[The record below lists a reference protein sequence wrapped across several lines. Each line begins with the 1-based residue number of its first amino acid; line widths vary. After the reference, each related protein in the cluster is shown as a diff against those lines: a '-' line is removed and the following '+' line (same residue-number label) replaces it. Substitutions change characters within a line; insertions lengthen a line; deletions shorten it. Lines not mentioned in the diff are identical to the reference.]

1 MSRTLV
7 LALVAALALVALAAP
22 VVAKERA
29 ITTLDSLPG
38 QLVAGTTYALG
49 YTIRMDGTDPL
60 KVDRTE
66 IVARSSDG
74 RSFSFAGMPD
84 GAPGHYVARVTFPA
98 AGTYQ
103 WSVTQGDYFAPMPL
117 ASITVVAAPISAPTS
132 GPAPADDPLRTTL
145 PIGIAGAA
153 ALLAL
158 RLARRRVTHLPHV
171 A

>member
-7 LALVAALALVALAAP
+7 LAFVAALALVAVAAP
-22 VVAKERA
+22 AAAKERA
-29 ITTLDSLPG
+29 ITTFDSLPG
-38 QLVAGTTYALG
+38 QMVAGTTYALG

-74 RSFSFAGMPD
+74 HSLSFAGVPD
-84 GAPGHYVARVTFPA
+84 GVPGHYVAKVTFPA

-103 WSVTQGDYFAPMPL
+103 WSVTQGDYFAPMSL
-117 ASITVVAAPISAPTS
+117 APITVAAAPVATPSSGAPTE
-132 GPAPADDPLRTTL
+132 DPLRTAL
-145 PIGIAGAA
+145 PLGIAGAA
-153 ALLAL
+153 ALVAL
-158 RLARRRVTHLPHV
+158 RIARRRTGHLRV

>member
-7 LALVAALALVALAAP
+7 LALVAALALVAFAAP
-22 VVAKERA
+22 AAAKERA
-29 ITTLDSLPG
+29 ITTFDSFPG
-38 QLVAGTTYALG
+38 QFIAGTAYSLG

-74 RSFSFAGMPD
+74 RSFSFAGVPD
-84 GAPGHYVARVTFPA
+84 GAPGHYVAKVTFPA

-103 WSVTQGDYFAPMPL
+103 WSVTQGDYFAPMSL
-117 ASITVVAAPISAPTS
+117 APITVAAAPISAP
-132 GPAPADDPLRTTL
+132 APGTPTDDPSRTAL
-145 PIGIAGAA
+145 PLGIAGAT

-158 RLARRRVTHLPHV
+158 RLARRRVTHLPRV